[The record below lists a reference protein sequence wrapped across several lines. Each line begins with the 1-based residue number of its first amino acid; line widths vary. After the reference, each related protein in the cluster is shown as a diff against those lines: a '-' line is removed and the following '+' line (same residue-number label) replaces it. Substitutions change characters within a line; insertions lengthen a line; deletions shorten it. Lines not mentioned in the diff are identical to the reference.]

1 MGVMGGMRVSDGGA
15 KKGMPAEFLL
25 GAYNFSMS
33 NRFSYLSRSFSPCL
47 SLALCLSLMRVRAPS
62 LSLSLGRSL
71 CSSLSRARSLA
82 L

>member
-1 MGVMGGMRVSDGGA
+1 MESMGVMGGMRVSDEGA

-33 NRFSYLSRSFSPCL
+33 NRFSYLS
-47 SLALCLSLMRVRAPS
+47 LCLSLSVS
-62 LSLSLGRSL
+62 LSLSLSHARARSVSVCL
-71 CSSLSRARSLA
+71 PRSLA